1 MIQCIDFRVFKLYS
15 ITERR
20 RLTESECPL
29 LTRVNLGPHE
39 DAAKLYV
46 MDNRTTDIRHEVRYQ
61 ITCGATNFMFFLL
74 FCLTCLNRYFHIHFD
89 RWRNSF
95 DSPMPS
101 YVPYLTCFTKKKN
114 VKSNELDKSKI
125 TKV

>member
-46 MDNRTTDIRHEVRYQ
+46 MDNRTTDIRHEVKYQ
-61 ITCGATNFMFFLL
+61 IICDATNFMFVNF
-74 FCLTCLNRYFHIHFD
+74 FF
-89 RWRNSF
+89 
-95 DSPMPS
+95 
-101 YVPYLTCFTKKKN
+101 V
-114 VKSNELDKSKI
+114 
-125 TKV
+125 

>member
-61 ITCGATNFMFFLL
+61 IICDATNFMLNTILL
-74 FCLTCLNRYFHIHFD
+74 CCITCPNLYLYIHFD
-89 RWRNSF
+89 R
-95 DSPMPS
+95 
-101 YVPYLTCFTKKKN
+101 
-114 VKSNELDKSKI
+114 
-125 TKV
+125 